1 MEEFANSVY
10 CGRSRSAHEISPWL
24 TAAYPVGEHAV
35 ADLDGRARRSCYAVP
50 PVWLLGNRTKDVV
63 VPVERKERA
72 ELHPPVAQLLV
83 RVVVEPA
90 RVRADHRDLEELELE
105 HALDVVMQVRPS
117 REVVPQPMARP
128 LARGGERRARDDE
141 GTFTR
146 MNAEEREVS
155 RLLFH
160 EAPQVVRVDLD
171 EAIRVS
177 RVGCEGPL
185 VKIVQAETYR
195 KRRI

>member
-1 MEEFANSVY
+1 MIPIE
-10 CGRSRSAHEISPWL
+10 RHE
-24 TAAYPVGEHAV
+24 
-35 ADLDGRARRSCYAVP
+35 RR
-50 PVWLLGNRTKDVV
+50 
-63 VPVERKERA
+63 
-72 ELHPPVAQLLV
+72 ELHPTVAQLLV
-83 RVVVEPA
+83 RVAVEPT
-90 RVRADHRDLEELELE
+90 RIRANHRNLEELELE
-105 HALDVVMQVRPS
+105 HTLDVVMQVRPS
-117 REVVPQPMARP
+117 REVVPEPMARP

-146 MNAEEREVS
+146 VNAEEREVR